1 MGALFNDM
9 ALVHHQNDVGVLD
22 GGEPV
27 GDDKAGAALHQRLKG
42 PLDADFGHRV
52 DRRGRLVENQHRR
65 QAEHNPGD
73 AEQLLLALGEVAAPF
88 GDDGVVALGHPHDE
102 TVGVGLFGGGD
113 NLPLGGVR
121 AAVGDVVPDGG
132 RAQPGV
138 LEDHPVALPE
148 RLAGKMTDIMAVD
161 RDRTLPDVVE
171 PHQQVNER
179 RLAAAGRADN
189 RDPLAG
195 MDREV

>member
-1 MGALFNDM
+1 M
-9 ALVHHQNDVGVLD
+9 
-22 GGEPV
+22 
-27 GDDKAGAALHQRLKG
+27 
-42 PLDADFGHRV
+42 
-52 DRRGRLVENQHRR
+52 
-65 QAEHNPGD
+65 
-73 AEQLLLALGEVAAPF
+73 
-88 GDDGVVALGHPHDE
+88 
-102 TVGVGLFGGGD
+102 GVGFFGGGD
-113 NLPLGGVR
+113 NLLLGGVR

-138 LEDHPVALPE
+138 LEDHAVALPE

-195 MDREV
+195 MDREVQAFNQRDVGRIGEADVRNPDFPLRMGKGDRVFRLGDLRLLVQKGEDASGRDD